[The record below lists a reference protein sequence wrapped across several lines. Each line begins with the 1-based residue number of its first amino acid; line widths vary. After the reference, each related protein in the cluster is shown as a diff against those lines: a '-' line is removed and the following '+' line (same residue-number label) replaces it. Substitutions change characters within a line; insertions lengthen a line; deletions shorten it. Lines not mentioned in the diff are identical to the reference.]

1 MFPFAEVYIT
11 PGCKCRGK
19 EFVTGSGLS
28 AGRRACSM
36 RRSEIP
42 EVMLVLCIRPV
53 VRKSVGILSASG
65 GLFMK
70 EEETAEQYER
80 RLAGY
85 VEGKDP
91 VAMQRE
97 AASVL
102 ARLTGGA
109 AEDKL
114 RRRPAAQKWSV
125 MKFLH
130 IWRKTNWS
138 AVGAIAR

>member
-1 MFPFAEVYIT
+1 
-11 PGCKCRGK
+11 
-19 EFVTGSGLS
+19 
-28 AGRRACSM
+28 
-36 RRSEIP
+36 
-42 EVMLVLCIRPV
+42 
-53 VRKSVGILSASG
+53 
-65 GLFMK
+65 MK